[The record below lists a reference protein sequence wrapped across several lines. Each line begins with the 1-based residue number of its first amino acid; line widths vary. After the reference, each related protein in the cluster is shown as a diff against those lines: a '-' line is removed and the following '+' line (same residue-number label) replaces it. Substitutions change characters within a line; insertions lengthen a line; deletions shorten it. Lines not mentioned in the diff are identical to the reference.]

1 MQRVSTKS
9 KGIVEREV
17 LEAQKN
23 WAEAI
28 VAIGQAYTKKE
39 DYRALA
45 DTVVDTLYG
54 YDKGLVLFKPT
65 LASEKQFRSTR
76 EEAISYFVTG
86 IVPEDHGFAIRPWRK
101 IRFENVGI
109 IIDGGLAMVMGNYF
123 FTDANNEKEAKAE
136 FTFGYF
142 KDEHGK
148 LRINV
153 HHSSFPYGTKP

>member
-1 MQRVSTKS
+1 MQRVLTKS

-17 LEAQKN
+17 LEAQKI

-28 VAIGQAYTKKE
+28 VAIGQAYTRKE

-45 DTVVDTLYG
+45 EKVVDTLYG
-54 YDKGLVLFKPT
+54 YGKGLVLFKPSM
-65 LASEKQFRSTR
+65 ASERQFRSTR

-86 IVPEDHGFAIRPWRK
+86 IVPEDRGFAIRPWRK

-109 IIDGGLAMVMGNYF
+109 IIDGGSAMVMGNYF
-123 FTDANNEKEAKAE
+123 FAAANTEKEAKVE

-142 KDEHGK
+142 KDEQGK
-148 LRINV
+148 LRINL
-153 HHSSFPYGTKP
+153 HHSSFPFGTMA

>member
-1 MQRVSTKS
+1 MQGLSTKS

-17 LEAQKN
+17 LEAQTN

-39 DYRALA
+39 DYKALA
-45 DTVVDTLYG
+45 ETVVDTLYG
-54 YDKGLVLFKPT
+54 YDKGPVLFKPT
-65 LASEKQFRSTR
+65 MASERQFRSTR

-109 IIDGGLAMVMGNYF
+109 IIDGCSAMVMGNYF
-123 FTDANNEKEAKAE
+123 FTDANTETEAKVE
-136 FTFGYF
+136 YTFGYF
-142 KDEHGK
+142 KDDHGE

-153 HHSSFPYGTKP
+153 HHSSFPYGMSP